1 VVRSFSVAL
10 FSLKEQLMWDVA
22 SDRVRV
28 AERIAYTEDSID
40 KLRQR
45 VTRLRAEGS
54 DATQAEELLVVAKG
68 ALAHLHTHQSELRPR
83 RWILSR

>member
-1 VVRSFSVAL
+1 
-10 FSLKEQLMWDVA
+10 MWDVA

-28 AERIAYTEDSID
+28 AERIAYSENRID

-45 VTRLRAEGS
+45 VARLQAEGS
-54 DATQAEELLVVAKG
+54 DAAQAEELLVVAKG
-68 ALAHLHTHQSELRPR
+68 ALAHLQAHQSQLRPR